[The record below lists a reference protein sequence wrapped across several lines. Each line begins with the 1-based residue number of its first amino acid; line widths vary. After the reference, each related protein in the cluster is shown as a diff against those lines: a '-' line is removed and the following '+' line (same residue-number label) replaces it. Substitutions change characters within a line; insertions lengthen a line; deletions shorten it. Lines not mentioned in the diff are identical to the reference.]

1 MPEIPELGQVP
12 DQTLNLETFGLASS
26 LGGESRYQL
35 YIHLQDTALASM
47 VLVLGLHVSA
57 ISGIILRWMSAC
69 IHPMSCSPPPSSS
82 CMLDNCER
90 SYQKWP
96 LSPQFFSWSMC
107 PGLWLLFS
115 PIVLLAT
122 LQARGSIF
130 LCLFTDNMLSSSKGV
145 CGELSPVCFVRQDIL
160 CLKRRGLAQKKQ
172 CQLLCHHTV
181 SSG

>member
-12 DQTLNLETFGLASS
+12 DQTLNQPLETLGLAASS

-82 CMLDNCER
+82 CMLDNCEH

-96 LSPQFFSWSMC
+96 FSPQFFSWSMC

-130 LCLFTDNMLSSSKGV
+130 SASLQTICSAPAKA
-145 CGELSPVCFVRQDIL
+145 FVEN
-160 CLKRRGLAQKKQ
+160 
-172 CQLLCHHTV
+172 
-181 SSG
+181 